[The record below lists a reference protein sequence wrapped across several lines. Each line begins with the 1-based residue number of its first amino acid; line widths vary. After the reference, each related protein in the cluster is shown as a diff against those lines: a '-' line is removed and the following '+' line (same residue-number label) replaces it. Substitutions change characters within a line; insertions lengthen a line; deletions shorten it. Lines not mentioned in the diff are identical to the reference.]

1 MKKYQL
7 WLERKTYTQHL
18 GNLLRIKMVASE
30 RKLGGKITTQQ

>member
-18 GNLLRIKMVASE
+18 DNLIRIKMAASE
-30 RKLGGKITTQQ
+30 HKVGVKLNTQ

>member
-18 GNLLRIKMVASE
+18 DNLIRIKMRASE
-30 RKLGGKITTQQ
+30 CKTSGRINTQ